1 MPLSSGRCESG
12 RANLSRLMPDP
23 SFNPSLAAIVAM
35 DANRVIGLDG
45 KLPWHHPED
54 LKFFKRTTLGHPI
67 LMGRT
72 TWESIGRPLPGR
84 QNIVLSRTMESR
96 DGIDVI
102 RDIADLPKVCSGVEK
117 VFVIGGAQVYE
128 SLLPGCDELYLTLVS
143 DTHDGDTFLPP
154 FEHLFTEH
162 EVIGTAEGL
171 EFRRYWR

>member
-1 MPLSSGRCESG
+1 
-12 RANLSRLMPDP
+12 
-23 SFNPSLAAIVAM
+23 M

-45 KLPWHHPED
+45 KLPWHQPED

-84 QNIVLSRTMESR
+84 QNIVLSRTMEPR

-102 RDIADLPKVCSGVEK
+102 REAADLSQVCRDVEK

-128 SLLPGCDELYLTLVS
+128 SLLPKCDELYLTLVS
-143 DTHDGDTFLPP
+143 GTHEGDTFLPA
-154 FEHLFTEH
+154 FEHLFSGH